1 MMANKLKSLL
11 AERKLTIKQI
21 IKDTGLS
28 RNTLSNIINNP
39 LSNISLDTLNTLCIY
54 LKITVDDFYSFV
66 PFNFE
71 YNIDIDHDHLLNEED
86 VKLGYPGYEYSCS
99 AFIKV
104 IKGSDQ
110 LANIEFDGTIEEYD
124 GNFYGNENEISYSVA
139 LNYSNEQEKNKFK
152 PFNEQ
157 LSLTLRGVIKQ
168 QLMNGFNKAIN
179 PNNEYKLKDQ
189 QLNINLS

>member
-11 AERKLTIKQI
+11 AERNLTIKQI

-71 YNIDIDHDHLLNEED
+71 
-86 VKLGYPGYEYSCS
+86 
-99 AFIKV
+99 
-104 IKGSDQ
+104 
-110 LANIEFDGTIEEYD
+110 
-124 GNFYGNENEISYSVA
+124 
-139 LNYSNEQEKNKFK
+139 
-152 PFNEQ
+152 
-157 LSLTLRGVIKQ
+157 
-168 QLMNGFNKAIN
+168 
-179 PNNEYKLKDQ
+179 
-189 QLNINLS
+189 

>member
-1 MMANKLKSLL
+1 MANKLKSLL
-11 AERKLTIKQI
+11 AERNLTIKQI

-124 GNFYGNENEISYSVA
+124 GNFYGNENEISYSAA